1 MQKVCRSIHIYM
13 YEYTFLYIQIS
24 MYIIYIYIYQTMV
37 VFFLVFA
44 YIQANVCAANPYA
57 YGPRLFIPR
66 G

>member
-24 MYIIYIYIYQTMV
+24 IYIIYIYIYIYQTMV

-44 YIQANVCAANPYA
+44 YIQANVCAADPYA
-57 YGPRLFIPR
+57 
-66 G
+66 

>member
-24 MYIIYIYIYQTMV
+24 MYIIYIYISD
-37 VFFLVFA
+37 
-44 YIQANVCAANPYA
+44 
-57 YGPRLFIPR
+57 YGGLLLGFCLYT